1 MKEHSKIGPL
11 AKMSSERKKK
21 TGTVLI
27 RIIKAYERVIVP
39 TKDLKSLFQLIS
51 KGFAILGMYPYDMK
65 TTLGLCQIPIPE
77 DEINL
82 ICNAIPQL
90 STFMAANGQLTEAD
104 LNALMIP
111 TTRLPDRNTKDKN
124 SRAQEQQRAI
134 ILTHEAAIK
143 RRQEYLENR
152 DRQGQIKAQ
161 DKKEREIKREEKK
174 QKALEDR
181 VAKEKLKK
189 EKEDAKIAAQTE
201 KKARKEEVEKAK
213 EEKKLQSRGE
223 STRAGVENRSKHK
236 KNSQGKQTNSN
247 NNNPLSSSL
256 ALNNGND
263 ISLEG
268 SQDVDWI
275 FSMLEPGRGPF
286 SDVATVSSKDVVKDL
301 LAMRRALN
309 PIHISVKNLK
319 DPTFWDEVC
328 YRVNLHNIPLAY
340 IIPGEIQDPFSKLN
354 KKMSDWIDMK
364 TRETKDNKDTSVS
377 IQVPAAKAKFPLPI
391 PPPIAALLNHVTRTQ
406 IFAHTESQVL
416 NHDSRVSRGHV
427 DLGFGWLYLIEGVK
441 YIFYVEEPLR
451 TPGSSVHPILGCWGG
466 ESWVLGGVGILVHF
480 CLEILGFGGVL
491 GGDREIKRLERVVKG
506 RKVGYI
512 KMVMQN
518 LFPFK
523 GL

>member
-1 MKEHSKIGPL
+1 
-11 AKMSSERKKK
+11 
-21 TGTVLI
+21 
-27 RIIKAYERVIVP
+27 
-39 TKDLKSLFQLIS
+39 
-51 KGFAILGMYPYDMK
+51 
-65 TTLGLCQIPIPE
+65 
-77 DEINL
+77 
-82 ICNAIPQL
+82 
-90 STFMAANGQLTEAD
+90 LTEAD

-451 TPGSSVHPILGCWGG
+451 TPGSSVHPIPGCSVRKAWDMDTLSTRSNVKYCRMIPGTIIFLPAPLKHIVMSPVDCKAYGG
-466 ESWVLGGVGILVHF
+466 YTPHLYGAMGDLALYCDIQRETHEDMTLPKDNKPGTTPMDAKTLAI
-480 CLEILGFGGVL
+480 EILRLLEEGPDGACWSME
-491 GGDREIKRLERVVKG
+491 RIKEIYHSKKDSYVSENRTLSEKL
-506 RKVGYI
+506 RKLCNMC
-512 KMVMQN
+512 K
-518 LFPFK
+518 
-523 GL
+523 